1 VKSENFSKTLAKEV
15 FLVDFHGCSGTAVE
29 SMNLGTIGLWLYT
42 QLDLG
47 SRLTSGPHM
56 DSQGCFAAKL
66 DKDSRQRVA
75 ANITVAYFPA
85 EKTKTLKLL

>member
-1 VKSENFSKTLAKEV
+1 MLLLFLKSDNFRQFLAKEV
-15 FLVDFHGCSGTAVE
+15 FLVDFHGCRGTAVE

-56 DSQGCFAAKL
+56 DSQGYSECML
-66 DKDSRQRVA
+66 GKDCIA
-75 ANITVAYFPA
+75 
-85 EKTKTLKLL
+85 